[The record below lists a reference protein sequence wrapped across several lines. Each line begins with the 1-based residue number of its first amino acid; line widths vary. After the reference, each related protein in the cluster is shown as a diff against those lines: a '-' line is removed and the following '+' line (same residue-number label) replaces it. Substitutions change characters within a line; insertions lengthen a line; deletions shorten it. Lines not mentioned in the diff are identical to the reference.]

1 MSRLFRVLCNNLGDH
16 PLTTTFTFFVEKLE
30 ALLSQPRTK
39 FVQTPRRV
47 FSQHHN
53 WPVQP
58 LHLCWPHTS
67 LSLNPLLPSSFT
79 REQNHEILKLLNL
92 GQQLLGVGPPP
103 LSDLPQLAAN
113 GRSLL
118 TESHQYIFCRLLAV
132 PRNFVPL
139 KQNHS
144 YNNYDN
150 STQYWPVVF
159 WRAVTPLI
167 LCSDKSRLKRD
178 GKKNQ
183 KCRTLKTFLIK
194 YSHC

>member
-1 MSRLFRVLCNNLGDH
+1 MQQPGWPSLDH
-16 PLTTTFTFFVEKLE
+16 YFHFFCGETRGTTKPAKDQICADTSEGVFSAPQLTGT
-30 ALLSQPRTK
+30 ASASLLTPHQSVSQPVASI
-39 FVQTPRRV
+39 F
-47 FSQHHN
+47 
-53 WPVQP
+53 
-58 LHLCWPHTS
+58 LHPK
-67 LSLNPLLPSSFT
+67 
-79 REQNHEILKLLNL
+79 QNHEILKLLNL

-132 PRNFVPL
+132 PRNFIPL